1 MTQVVTYL
9 RDKLRDTPLVS
20 PEESAAEVF
29 KMLNRDLTQ
38 TERDALFKL
47 LLVKEAHQ
55 AGLFPKKPIDM
66 NALSDK
72 LREGA
77 YPYKNRYPNKLYE
90 KELYDLQVELLKLQ
104 DWVKRT
110 NSKIIVLFE
119 GRDAAG
125 KGGTIRRFTENL
137 NPRGART
144 VALSKPTENEAG
156 QWYFQRYCAHLP
168 NPGEIC
174 FFDRSWYNR
183 AVVEPVMGF
192 CTPEQTEIFL
202 NEVTGFEQ
210 SLIRGGT
217 HIIKFWLAVSQDE
230 QRRRFRERRE
240 NPLKRW
246 KLSPVDIASMDRWD
260 DYSKAVRRMFQMT
273 DTAETPW
280 TVIRNED
287 KRRGR
292 LNAIRVLLQSIPYDN
307 RDMKKVGNIDPL
319 IVGRAGSL
327 FASNGDPLRFD
338 INNEIGNS

>member
-1 MTQVVTYL
+1 MAKDHSHKSAVEPTGGGTLEVVDVEGKPSYPVAPLEPKHVEPHSFDSMTQVVTYL

-125 KGGTIRRFTENL
+125 KR
-137 NPRGART
+137 
-144 VALSKPTENEAG
+144 
-156 QWYFQRYCAHLP
+156 
-168 NPGEIC
+168 
-174 FFDRSWYNR
+174 
-183 AVVEPVMGF
+183 
-192 CTPEQTEIFL
+192 
-202 NEVTGFEQ
+202 Q
-210 SLIRGGT
+210 SLC
-217 HIIKFWLAVSQDE
+217 
-230 QRRRFRERRE
+230 
-240 NPLKRW
+240 
-246 KLSPVDIASMDRWD
+246 
-260 DYSKAVRRMFQMT
+260 
-273 DTAETPW
+273 
-280 TVIRNED
+280 
-287 KRRGR
+287 
-292 LNAIRVLLQSIPYDN
+292 
-307 RDMKKVGNIDPL
+307 
-319 IVGRAGSL
+319 
-327 FASNGDPLRFD
+327 
-338 INNEIGNS
+338 

>member
-1 MTQVVTYL
+1 MAKDHSHKSAVEPTGGGTLEVVDVERKPSYPVAPLEPKHVEPHSFDSMTQVVTYL

-125 KGGTIRRFTENL
+125 
-137 NPRGART
+137 
-144 VALSKPTENEAG
+144 
-156 QWYFQRYCAHLP
+156 
-168 NPGEIC
+168 
-174 FFDRSWYNR
+174 
-183 AVVEPVMGF
+183 
-192 CTPEQTEIFL
+192 
-202 NEVTGFEQ
+202 
-210 SLIRGGT
+210 
-217 HIIKFWLAVSQDE
+217 
-230 QRRRFRERRE
+230 
-240 NPLKRW
+240 
-246 KLSPVDIASMDRWD
+246 
-260 DYSKAVRRMFQMT
+260 
-273 DTAETPW
+273 
-280 TVIRNED
+280 
-287 KRRGR
+287 
-292 LNAIRVLLQSIPYDN
+292 
-307 RDMKKVGNIDPL
+307 
-319 IVGRAGSL
+319 
-327 FASNGDPLRFD
+327 
-338 INNEIGNS
+338 